1 MNNKVFEACKKLT
14 ADEIYN
20 FLHSVASNDIYTT
33 PRPVEQSSGEKYVY
47 KTCDVA
53 SLFVAAAFIT
63 DNGISDKAEFRKN
76 AYMAFLSENRSEF
89 TDAWSL
95 IDYMLTDANSCNC
108 TAKIRVLKGSSYKIK
123 NYYLENFLLKDIRG
137 ASVLLT
143 HVEETVIPNMIS
155 DRFIP
160 ECIVYCGGGN
170 IFAILPESCD
180 EGFALS
186 LEATAKKLLVSADVA
201 YYISEPMNF
210 TALLG
215 ADYKEKMNKVEN
227 KLNNR
232 KKLIINNCAE
242 DRSEYFDGTILIGD
256 GDEKYYAAITADEQD
271 EGCVCDACGKRRA
284 YYEVQIAKNET
295 HGLCASCLH
304 KRCVGEA
311 SKRSKYRK
319 LYKKYTGNEPAKDIY
334 TLEDI
339 TGQKEGTAERY
350 ISIVYGDGNNMGGI
364 IQNFRKITEMMEFS
378 RDVKTITEKAAFEAM
393 GECGIDKFEVVGLGG
408 DDIFVIVEG
417 KKAVAFTIK
426 LIEKYNEQ
434 FKGKY
439 PETSTL
445 SAGIAIAK
453 HRIPIQVVLEK
464 AEDELSRAKDIA
476 KKKKDN
482 CGSLSFVILDSFDGG
497 DSLSTADD
505 SVARTMLPYYTDA
518 AKDILGFAQKMK
530 DRDKKLTTKLRN
542 IQEAF
547 ENAESPEEANLF
559 LSYMNAKEKEDGSI
573 NAKTGKPKLDK
584 RIFLPNIS
592 GYTTD
597 GGYYMKEDGRCY
609 IWNDLLSLMEF
620 CDDGR
625 SKEQE

>member
-1 MNNKVFEACKKLT
+1 MNKKLFDACQT
-14 ADEIYN
+14 LSADKIRSYLNSDASAEIYKP
-20 FLHSVASNDIYTT
+20 S
-33 PRPVEQSSGEKYVY
+33 Y

-53 SLFVAAAFIT
+53 SLFVAAAYIT
-63 DNGISDKAEFRKN
+63 ENGISDKAAFRKK
-76 AYMAFLSENRSEF
+76 AYMVFLSENRSEF
-89 TDAWSL
+89 TEAWSL
-95 IDYMLTDANSCNC
+95 IDMLTEDKACTS

-180 EGFALS
+180 EHFALE
-186 LEATAKKLLVSADVA
+186 LEATAKKLLISADVA
-201 YYISEPMNF
+201 YYISEAMNF

-215 ADYKEKMNKVEN
+215 SDYKEKMNRVEN

-232 KKLIINNCAE
+232 KKLIINNSAE
-242 DRSEYFDGTILIGD
+242 SRTEYLDGTILIGE
-256 GDEKYYAAITADEQD
+256 GNEKYYAAVTADKQD
-271 EGCVCDACGKRRA
+271 KGCICNACGKRMA
-284 YYEVQIAKNET
+284 YYKVKVTDCT
-295 HGLCASCLH
+295 HKLCASCLH
-304 KRCVGEA
+304 KRSVGEA
-311 SKRSKYRK
+311 SKKNKYSK

-339 TGQKEGTAERY
+339 TGQKENSAEKY

-364 IQNFRKITEMMEFS
+364 IQNFKKITEMMQFS

-393 GECGIDKFEVVGLGG
+393 GECGIDRFEVVGLGG
-408 DDIFVIVEG
+408 DDIFVIIEG

-439 PETSTL
+439 AETSTL

-453 HRIPIQVVLEK
+453 HRIPIQIVLEK
-464 AEDELSRAKDIA
+464 AEEELSRAKDIA
-476 KKKKDN
+476 KKKKNN
-482 CGSLSFVILDSFDGG
+482 CGSLSYVIVDAFDGG
-497 DSLSTADD
+497 ESLSAADD
-505 SVARTMLPYYTDA
+505 SVARTMLPYYTDE
-518 AKDILGFAQKMK
+518 AKNILEFAQKMK
-530 DRDKKLTTKLRN
+530 RNEQKTKLRN

-559 LSYMNAKEKEDGSI
+559 LGYMNAKEKQ
-573 NAKTGKPKLDK
+573 NK
-584 RIFLPNIS
+584 RIFLPDIP

-597 GGYYMKEDGRCY
+597 GGYYTKEDRRCY

-625 SKEQE
+625 RKEQE

>member
-1 MNNKVFEACKKLT
+1 MNKKLFDT
-14 ADEIYN
+14 CQALSADKIRSYLNSDASAEIYKP
-20 FLHSVASNDIYTT
+20 S
-33 PRPVEQSSGEKYVY
+33 Y

-63 DNGISDKAEFRKN
+63 ENGISDKAEFRKN

-89 TDAWSL
+89 TEAWSL
-95 IDYMLTDANSCNC
+95 IDYMLTDANPCNC

-143 HVEETVIPNMIS
+143 HVEETVIPDMIS

-170 IFAILPESCD
+170 ILAILPESCD
-180 EGFALS
+180 ENFALE

-201 YYISEPMNF
+201 YYISEPMDLTVLF
-210 TALLG
+210 G
-215 ADYKEKMNKVEN
+215 IDYENKMREIEN

-232 KKLIINNCAE
+232 KKLIINNSAE

-271 EGCVCDACGKRRA
+271 KGCVCDACGKRRA
-284 YYEVQIAKNET
+284 YYEVQVTEGT
-295 HGLCASCLH
+295 HKLCASCLH
-304 KRCVGEA
+304 KRCVGEV
-311 SKRSKYRK
+311 SKRSKYSK
-319 LYKKYTGNEPAKDIY
+319 LYKKYTGNEPAKNIH

-339 TGQKEGTAERY
+339 TGQKEDTAEKY

-364 IQNFRKITEMMEFS
+364 IHKFKKITEMMEFS

-393 GECGIDKFEVVGLGG
+393 GECGIDRFEVVGLGG

-434 FKGKY
+434 FRGKY
-439 PETSTL
+439 AETSTL

-497 DSLSTADD
+497 DSLSAADD

-530 DRDKKLTTKLRN
+530 DKKLTTKLRN

-559 LSYMNAKEKEDGSI
+559 LSYMNAKEKES
-573 NAKTGKPKLDK
+573 K
-584 RIFLPNIS
+584 RIFLPDIS
-592 GYTTD
+592 GYTTN
-597 GGYYMKEDGRCY
+597 GGYYMNEDGRCY

>member
-1 MNNKVFEACKKLT
+1 MNKKLFDACQT
-14 ADEIYN
+14 LSADKIRSYLNSDASAEIYKP
-20 FLHSVASNDIYTT
+20 S
-33 PRPVEQSSGEKYVY
+33 Y
-47 KTCDVA
+47 KACDVA
-53 SLFVAAAFIT
+53 SLFVAAAYIT
-63 DNGISDKAEFRKN
+63 ENGISDKAAFRKK
-76 AYMAFLSENRSEF
+76 AYMVFLSENRSEF
-89 TDAWSL
+89 TEAWSL
-95 IDYMLTDANSCNC
+95 IDMLTEDKPC
-108 TAKIRVLKGSSYKIK
+108 TSAAKIRVLKGSSYKIK

-143 HVEETVIPNMIS
+143 HVEETVIPGMIS

-180 EGFALS
+180 EHFALE
-186 LEATAKKLLVSADVA
+186 LEATAKKLLISADVA
-201 YYISEPMNF
+201 YYISEAMSF

-215 ADYKEKMNKVEN
+215 SDYKEKMNKVEN
-227 KLNNR
+227 KLNDR
-232 KKLIINNCAE
+232 KKLIINSAG
-242 DRSEYFDGTILIGD
+242 DRSEYFDGTILIGE
-256 GDEKYYAAITADEQD
+256 GNEKYYAAVTADEHST
-271 EGCVCDACGKRRA
+271 GCICDACGKRTA
-284 YYEVQIAKNET
+284 YYEVKVTNGT
-295 HGLCASCLH
+295 HRLCASCLH
-304 KRCVGEA
+304 KRSVGEA
-311 SKRSKYRK
+311 SKKNKYSK
-319 LYKKYTGNEPAKDIY
+319 LYKKYTGNEPAKNIH

-339 TGQKEGTAERY
+339 TGQNVSSAEKY

-393 GECGIDKFEVVGLGG
+393 GECGIDRFEVVGLGG
-408 DDIFVIVEG
+408 DDIFVIVDG

-434 FKGKY
+434 FRGKY
-439 PETSTL
+439 AETSTL

-482 CGSLSFVILDSFDGG
+482 CGSLSFVIFDSFDGG
-497 DSLSTADD
+497 ESLSAADD
-505 SVARTMLPYYTDA
+505 SVARTMLPYYTDE

-530 DRDKKLTTKLRN
+530 DKKLKTKLRN

-559 LSYMNAKEKEDGSI
+559 LAYMNAKEKEDGSI

-584 RIFLPNIS
+584 RIFLPDVS

-597 GGYYMKEDGRCY
+597 GGYYTNEDGRCY

-625 SKEQE
+625 SKKQ

>member
-1 MNNKVFEACKKLT
+1 MNKKLLDACQT
-14 ADEIYN
+14 LSADKIRSYLNSDASAEIYKP
-20 FLHSVASNDIYTT
+20 S
-33 PRPVEQSSGEKYVY
+33 Y
-47 KTCDVA
+47 KACDVA

-89 TDAWSL
+89 TEAWSL
-95 IDYMLTDANSCNC
+95 IDMLTEDKPCAS

-143 HVEETVIPNMIS
+143 HVEETVIPDMIS

-180 EGFALS
+180 ESFALS

-215 ADYKEKMNKVEN
+215 VDYKGKMNKVEN

-232 KKLIINNCAE
+232 KKLIISNSAE

-311 SKRSKYRK
+311 SKRSKYSK

-339 TGQKEGTAERY
+339 TGQKEGATEKY

-393 GECGIDKFEVVGLGG
+393 GECGIDRFEVVGLGG

-497 DSLSTADD
+497 DSLSAADD
-505 SVARTMLPYYTDA
+505 SVVRTMLPYYTDA

-530 DRDKKLTTKLRN
+530 DKKLKTKLRN

-559 LSYMNAKEKEDGSI
+559 LSYMNAKEKES
-573 NAKTGKPKLDK
+573 K

>member
-14 ADEIYN
+14 ADEMYN

-33 PRPVEQSSGEKYVY
+33 PRPVEQSSVKKYVY

-63 DNGISDKAEFRKN
+63 DNDISDKAEFRKN

-89 TDAWSL
+89 TEAWSL
-95 IDYMLTDANSCNC
+95 IDMLTENKPCAS

-143 HVEETVIPNMIS
+143 HVEETVIPGMIS

-180 EGFALS
+180 EHFALE

-201 YYISEPMNF
+201 YYISEAMDF

-215 ADYKEKMNKVEN
+215 SNYKENMNKVEN

-256 GDEKYYAAITADEQD
+256 GDEKYYAAITADEHD
-271 EGCVCDACGKRRA
+271 EGCICTACGKRRA
-284 YYEVQIAKNET
+284 YYEVQVTEGT
-295 HGLCASCLH
+295 HKLCASCLH

-417 KKAVAFTIK
+417 KKAVSFTIK

-497 DSLSTADD
+497 DSLSAADD
-505 SVARTMLPYYTDA
+505 SVARTMLPYYTDE
-518 AKDILGFAQKMK
+518 AKDILEFAQKMK
-530 DRDKKLTTKLRN
+530 DNKLTTKLRN

-559 LSYMNAKEKEDGSI
+559 LSYMNAKEKES
-573 NAKTGKPKLDK
+573 K
-584 RIFLPNIS
+584 RIFLPDIS

-597 GGYYMKEDGRCY
+597 GGYYMNEDGRCY

-620 CDDGR
+620 CDDGGNE
-625 SKEQE
+625 K